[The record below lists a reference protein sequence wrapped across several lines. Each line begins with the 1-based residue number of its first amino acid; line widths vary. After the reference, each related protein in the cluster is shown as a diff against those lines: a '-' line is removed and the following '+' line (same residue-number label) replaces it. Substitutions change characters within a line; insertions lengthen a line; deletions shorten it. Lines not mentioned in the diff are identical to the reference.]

1 MSEAL
6 GIVEHGDHPRD
17 HAEYGD
23 IGSGRHWQWYGG
35 LLRILQH
42 KQAQDLFRFDGI
54 DHGLRVRGHRQSGD
68 LHHLWRVVIDRQ
80 RYPIIPGKIRRLLA
94 IRTAEEVKREA
105 LVRIAHCRRL
115 RPAFPVFGVPVKQAR
130 IEYPSIRA
138 WHCLSGLVVSC

>member
-42 KQAQDLFRFDGI
+42 KQVQDLFRCAGI
-54 DHGLRVRGHRQSGD
+54 DHALRVRGHGQSGD
-68 LHHLWRVVIDRQ
+68 FHHLWRVVINRR
-80 RYPIIPGKIRRLLA
+80 RYPIITGKIRRLLA
-94 IRTAEEVKREA
+94 IWTAKEVKRDA
-105 LVRIAHCRRL
+105 LARVAHCRGL
-115 RPAFPVFGVPVKQAR
+115 RPAIWP
-130 IEYPSIRA
+130 
-138 WHCLSGLVVSC
+138 